1 MLTDIENSRNI
12 GAAVQVD
19 VDALSGA
26 VSTAI
31 SQAIRQHSN
40 MPITGITTP
49 NVPGAAH
56 HQSCATGNGT
66 TQVHSDDGQTSA
78 SGRKRR

>member
-1 MLTDIENSRNI
+1 MANSGNV
-12 GAAVQVD
+12 GAVVQIH

-40 MPITGITTP
+40 TPIKGIATP
-49 NVPGAAH
+49 NAPGAAH
-56 HQSCATGNGT
+56 HQSCATDNGT
-66 TQVHSDDGQTSA
+66 TQVHSDNGQTSA
-78 SGRKRR
+78 SGRKCR

>member
-1 MLTDIENSRNI
+1 MANSGNV
-12 GAAVQVD
+12 GAVVQVD

-40 MPITGITTP
+40 TPITGIATP
-49 NVPGAAH
+49 NTPGAAH
-56 HQSCATGNGT
+56 HQSCATDNGT

>member
-1 MLTDIENSRNI
+1 MASNGRNV
-12 GAAVQVD
+12 GSVVQVD

-40 MPITGITTP
+40 PRITGSATPTMPAAGHAQSTATCSSITQ
-49 NVPGAAH
+49 A
-56 HQSCATGNGT
+56 
-66 TQVHSDDGQTSA
+66 QVHSDDGQAST
-78 SGRKRR
+78 SGRNPG

>member
-1 MLTDIENSRNI
+1 MANSGNV
-12 GAAVQVD
+12 GAVVQVD

-40 MPITGITTP
+40 TPITGIATP
-49 NVPGAAH
+49 DAPGAAH
-56 HQSCATGNGT
+56 HQSCTMGNGT